1 MLLMKKLPSIYKN
14 SIDVHNNL
22 ETFYSK
28 NDSIIK
34 EVSTS
39 NVSKKLENQSVQET
53 LKQIFSNKQYSY
65 TKRVRVT
72 VLGKTFETRFISEKQ
87 GNVLTIDNEFI
98 KVSEIDK
105 IDILS

>member
-28 NDSIIK
+28 NSSSENDVPILKVSQGFNHQTIQEKLK
-34 EVSTS
+34 E
-39 NVSKKLENQSVQET
+39 
-53 LKQIFSNKQYSY
+53 IFSNKQYSY

-72 VLGKTFETRFISEKQ
+72 TLGKTFETRFISEKQ
-87 GNVLTIDNEFI
+87 GEILTIDNEII
-98 KVSEIDK
+98 KESEIDA